1 MTKSTFLKPFA
12 VLGVGAAFLL
22 GANRAHADDP
32 KPKRQN
38 TTETHDDSS
47 YTPVKSARSGKKKPS
62 IDGRNSTSAK
72 SHTVGG
78 ASGQETR
85 VPTGTHLP
93 QTYQRKGYTSDRDP
107 STNIYDQ
114 NDIRFKNSN
123 SVSDTLRQVPG
134 VNVGGPR

>member
-1 MTKSTFLKPFA
+1 MSKSTFSKTCA
-12 VLGVGAAFLL
+12 VFGIGGAFFLSVNL
-22 GANRAHADDP
+22 AQADGP
-32 KPKRQN
+32 KPKRHN
-38 TTETHDDSS
+38 TSETHDDSS
-47 YTPVKSARSGKKKPS
+47 YTPTKSARSGKHKPS
-62 IDGRNSTSAK
+62 VDGRNSTSAK
-72 SHTVGG
+72 SNTVGG

-114 NDIRFKNSN
+114 NDIRFKNSD